1 MSEPPNTRT
10 LEIER
15 YSGERLRTDEGSR
28 CNYSEVQEKSPRDVK
43 PRKKAR
49 GKHRKK
55 GGSTHSFLAS
65 PKTSRSRSRHSIS
78 KDTSCTKLQENLS
91 PLLSEA
97 QSPPQSY
104 RIHAKNA
111 SMPKEDVKDQH
122 DPTGST
128 SNISSKSRMSG
139 KSFRQWQPSD
149 FTLEEIHE
157 LETLSD
163 IRKKVNVSPKETS
176 REKSP
181 PKAAPCPSK
190 EKVCLP
196 CPPVEKTVEEVVKAK
211 TPTSPPR
218 EGRKSPRQSS
228 GERRSA
234 EKKETS
240 PKCNILCDT
249 ATKKDLSCRSVEQ
262 RSDLSMSTAKG
273 KKSPVSRGKEKNKGK
288 KKETSPKAPGACI
301 PGYRFRKRCARR
313 PSLNRQ
319 NFFGNLAQAVGKELN
334 SLAYRNSLFH
344 SFPGMVGLYR
354 PDIGMDSLF
363 VNPSSVEPSETE
375 EELDGVERESKWSS
389 NKKRKDDDDTSRQVS
404 SEEKLLSEKEPKMRS
419 ISVQAT
425 PSSKKDSGISK
436 KSGKQAK
443 AQVAEAATETTPY
456 MSSLNSPPSSD
467 ESVTVK
473 DEMTETTRRQRSSV
487 QPRLSRRQ
495 TGESYEAQ
503 GYFVRDQ
510 TSDTKENRSEGTIYK
525 SRAAVLKPSQSD
537 SRPLNSSFDTSYP
550 IPEARRTT
558 MKSMYDDSR
567 MSAQQDELIFTTPKM
582 EKYSVYEDTLPRF
595 GQRHLDVSKD
605 DVAAPISR
613 VDKRVYG
620 SVNYQDEPV
629 KKEDIQT
636 LGKDEAAAP
645 ISRVDKRVYGSVN
658 YQEEPVKKEDI
669 PIPTMVQNEVPS
681 LKEDNKGLTAALGS
695 LNPEDDACLKV
706 APESLPDCQRESVVP
721 ECAYPFQE
729 KELSISICLEPDL
742 ELKLKQKDERFCRK
756 SISAK
761 QSPIR
766 CEETMRS
773 SRDKDATKECEDKQ
787 HDRRSSNMDSYRSQR
802 SNDSHRPASRLEP
815 FTKDASSRLRIDIK
829 SCQRD
834 PVACQEDEVSTC
846 SSRETS
852 TWKQSLS
859 DALKHTKPIP
869 CSDRRSAKEDS
880 CSEKTPTIDD
890 QPSLVSCDSEK
901 QTDISIVEN
910 ECAFAS
916 DLDAT
921 EDDISVSIRSRG
933 SKRYSKVSSK
943 KISGDEHDNKR
954 HSGKRNYTS
963 DDDRYI
969 PIHIKERGDNDTCE
983 ESDHYSSSSD
993 DGTYQSASRI
1003 EYDSG
1008 ANVAAGDTY
1017 PQAQLRKIRGRITI
1031 RGSEKTATSLRN
1043 AAMVA
1048 QKRASSPKVSKN
1060 YDTGDS
1066 CSTDNSDYLEKAR
1079 ELTLSNTKHR
1089 RSNSIS
1095 STNDKIARYVR
1106 EKEHIR
1112 ERQLRALEYEQNLT
1126 QSCDPGSYMSL
1137 IGGHWSPV
1145 PAPRGS
1151 RKDHNSI
1158 GKASDTS
1165 ESVSYEYRGY
1175 STHKASVR
1183 SRSNLAR
1190 YEAKSDQYRAKII
1203 DSFKQVITPEQPTA
1217 MNDQRASRSKCD
1229 YITQNLRSPDSP
1241 YQKPR
1246 DRLVFKTTKEIES
1259 QDYTHSCSSKNG
1271 AQRVPVATDY
1281 NRNKNF
1287 PHSKPNDSAQRR
1299 RNPYLLVK
1307 NEFIPCEEEDE
1318 READALE
1325 RTRKCHR
1332 KSLDTRRYNEEFD
1345 ADNEKSVQSSS
1356 SASSIVY
1363 RHDTNISQGCFIPE
1377 TDATEYLFSSPDTTT
1392 LLTIAKNKNCSS
1404 NTERDRNSSS
1414 GGGDFLYSDF
1424 AYHCGVIDTLR
1435 LLDFDNVSSTPSAKV
1450 SMVDVVDDVSDVPRK
1465 VSLCDLFKEENLAEL
1480 ARSIQSLGAD
1490 SQEDEAI
1497 ELVRQNSIRA
1507 LLFAASMSNSWTPFC
1522 IFPSTCSKDT
1532 AKWVQQQKDHITQEV
1547 KSPIEC
1553 EYCISSSSQIC
1564 IRDDYSKEGDAK
1576 SDETCNSSIIN
1587 DTDIKNLGEQNEA
1600 VPKANKQ
1607 SVEKWAA
1614 HKITVSAK
1622 ENGVKNSV
1630 VAPNVNAHVLKEDS
1644 AVECRKQTTSTI
1656 VECGSNTEFQQASR
1670 KSVTRGVQIQVECT
1684 RNAAIQTVNNKE
1696 KVKKCD
1702 KSENTEVQY
1711 FVRDVQL
1718 NTRAS
1723 RQSHKS
1729 RRKNSDTR
1737 TNQSAPS
1744 SKKVN
1749 SSKLCKPSTR
1759 DHRSYQAIKSDTGI
1773 DDVYKLISDM
1783 PKSKQICLDQKKE
1796 FQRVDSSPRKIV
1808 KLNRD
1813 RSLSLESLQKDPSA
1827 SALRRRKRF
1836 NSHSIEREMR
1846 SQSHPIEDPDSRMIK
1861 SNHSNRSNKY
1871 VIAHHSMSSCLVCSE
1886 ECSPAVEIRSC
1897 SKHHKNK
1904 FNKSWYEDYKPPCST
1919 RVSSGVSSGKC
1930 NEMKQVYYFERP
1942 KSVCSCQRCKKRRS
1956 AFKNYIRQRRK
1967 CDEGKKEIIVCKS
1980 KRSAGACGD
1989 ISTNNKTENNCKRC
2003 LSEDSTL
2010 LDSVTVF
2017 VVASHSSLSGEEDE
2031 FLYAT
2036 NENYSLQKKVIKKAL
2051 EKARCVSS
2059 NSLENVHVFT
2069 ITDSDELVSAS
2080 PTIEDLGQ
2088 FTSWTCENKTL
2099 EDRSQLGRQKKAN
2112 ESSPRDG
2119 DIAKFSS
2126 SSSILPSK
2134 TKTDTS
2140 HQKVK
2145 VVNRQNKTRDEKKS
2159 QKISKQKFL
2168 SPKRL
2173 RDKNESVVRD
2183 NKSNSSK
2190 MDSKCD
2196 NIDSGDSSSNSD
2208 DFGTETLEKTSR
2220 EPEVPDHSSKQRLN
2234 RCRDILRNELL
2245 DGDSHKTEKPLS
2257 HGAGSSISS
2266 RSTSKWTDTCMDF
2279 TELQASTGVFNSSRA
2294 SLTKVDSF
2302 LCRPNTETD
2311 KAHGPSSYKCDKNT
2325 QGNVQE
2331 GINSS
2336 VDPPEAKKS
2345 ALRFIQ
2351 SIIDGQVKV
2360 LLDKAIQSWTSPVI
2374 KKTPMFNVQSSS
2386 VDLPE
2391 ICKPLSS
2398 HFSQSE
2404 VTSPSLSLSPLK
2416 RSAQCIPKAE
2426 EEASRFCDRESLNV
2440 FNAGLQKCDDSM
2452 KCSQRKS
2459 LADDVATLSLQQRK
2473 SLADDIATQSLH
2485 QRKSLAD
2492 DVATQS
2498 LHQRKSLADDVATLS
2513 LQQRKSLTGDVSTL
2527 PLQWEKKKNCATI
2540 GDFDTLLNKES
2551 FVVENVMPKS
2561 KSACSSQTVSK
2572 SDFSNYTYMSISD
2585 MDVAPPTKD
2594 HNSSKTNTSSI
2605 DTRSKHLSR
2614 STKKSKRASSHKSK
2628 RRRKSESHQ
2637 EQRTLSRCPSK
2648 SPSRSSERKHF
2659 NVKSPTPD
2667 SNPRRSKSAPK
2678 SNLPKRKEGK
2688 QKITES
2694 KNEMAENSFPT
2705 EAPNED
2711 RKTPK
2716 GKSFSECGVSR
2727 IANKLITDSRNE
2739 IFSYG
2744 VTSSSSEDI
2753 KQKILMGCR
2762 HFGNEV
2768 KDRTVMEEFI
2778 ERKLCDQ
2785 QLNEDASISMDADS
2799 LAGCDA
2805 IESCMLTPIME
2816 ESQTANDKSS
2826 NDFNSFV
2833 SECKEKMKDIMSKSK
2848 SSANDTLSSST
2859 SRFVSSGPPKIQENA
2874 SHPKEN
2880 IDMEICYEV
2889 KPSSKENGTC
2899 CSQSNHDNT
2908 CHALIEGYKTL
2919 QKKDTPIQLKG
2930 PFKSA
2935 FLRNEMSYVSAG
2947 LDSFDPFLKE
2957 NQLINQYSVKKFYS
2971 RQHTPRDWLGERIHG
2986 DLNFSKSKYA
2996 DHPDSCRNFTCN
3008 VSATYPS
3015 AINYRFSLTESHY
3028 KSYLRSSPR
3037 NYNDMPVSSHLR
3049 GCHHSVFSSATADY
3063 SMDRTQWPLNDT
3075 PRGNWNYTDI
3085 AKRNRNESANNGSD
3099 SSSSESSGVD
3109 EVLNADEGDK
3119 YSSVANRAGMYYSD
3133 KSLSEKHPKEARTSK
3148 DTKQIARKVC
3158 YDSTCCQCH
3167 DPNSNTY
3174 DMFKA
3179 NVPNNLVSTL
3189 ACRNI
3194 NGSGNMF
3201 GRATEENRASHHVGL
3216 GEQHGDSDED
3226 YTSASEDMLNYN
3238 SINVRNKFIRN
3249 DGQEIDDTCN
3259 HPDTIGYY
3267 ANNGQS
3273 SQLDVFNGAP
3283 KEDLLVN
3290 MFSADESHPA
3300 VISSYRQKADLSER
3314 NGADKKQGCSDIQG
3328 GNGHGQQL
3336 YKDTYGAGSRS
3347 CFGQGDTSN
3356 KKAFTQWYVDDVE
3369 KNIAGQRRM
3378 PASTESGKYPNRDNR
3393 CEETKKDECHDV
3405 GGDNDDIDDDEGD
3418 EYDEE
3423 EEVCADEEDEDEA
3436 GEDDEDDVEDDDD
3449 VASDDSNLE
3458 LTHVIG
3464 DAPNID
3470 CRKKEDNHDLGDSR
3484 HYKGESKNITDTLE
3498 QRAAQN
3504 KSYNQSKYK
3513 CFDSKTGR
3521 INAKNHRHGHRYSS
3535 SSRGK
3540 HSSGYPKFSLDQ
3552 IKVPTIEKERVRF
3565 ACDENG
3571 DWAEIGRGSY
3581 GCVYLGLLDG
3591 IIEVAIKDFYES
3603 SSWDLVIHEARMLMF
3618 LQDTGITPKFYG
3630 LRRRFDVSK
3639 QPSEYCIIMEYFGD
3653 GRTLFNVMSDKIAL
3667 TRDSW
3672 LDIVGQL
3679 VAGLRLIHRKNI
3691 LINDL
3696 KADNILIDLTGGNN
3710 VEIFIDSIRLAI

>member
-1 MSEPPNTRT
+1 MDHHNEINVLALAVVGAMPPTHHFPLSTQLMYQKPAHYFKTLQAILQAMANMQIKQDQITAASEHQAMSA
-10 LEIER
+10 L
-15 YSGERLRTDEGSR
+15 
-28 CNYSEVQEKSPRDVK
+28 
-43 PRKKAR
+43 
-49 GKHRKK
+49 
-55 GGSTHSFLAS
+55 
-65 PKTSRSRSRHSIS
+65 
-78 KDTSCTKLQENLS
+78 
-91 PLLSEA
+91 
-97 QSPPQSY
+97 
-104 RIHAKNA
+104 
-111 SMPKEDVKDQH
+111 
-122 DPTGST
+122 
-128 SNISSKSRMSG
+128 
-139 KSFRQWQPSD
+139 
-149 FTLEEIHE
+149 
-157 LETLSD
+157 
-163 IRKKVNVSPKETS
+163 
-176 REKSP
+176 
-181 PKAAPCPSK
+181 
-190 EKVCLP
+190 
-196 CPPVEKTVEEVVKAK
+196 
-211 TPTSPPR
+211 
-218 EGRKSPRQSS
+218 
-228 GERRSA
+228 
-234 EKKETS
+234 
-240 PKCNILCDT
+240 
-249 ATKKDLSCRSVEQ
+249 
-262 RSDLSMSTAKG
+262 G
-273 KKSPVSRGKEKNKGK
+273 KKLHS
-288 KKETSPKAPGACI
+288 
-301 PGYRFRKRCARR
+301 
-313 PSLNRQ
+313 
-319 NFFGNLAQAVGKELN
+319 LAQ
-334 SLAYRNSLFH
+334 RNSIFG
-344 SFPGMVGLYR
+344 SFPVMMGLYR
-354 PDIGMDSLF
+354 PDIGMGSLF
-363 VNPSSVEPSETE
+363 VSPSSVEASETE

-389 NKKRKDDDDTSRQVS
+389 NKKRKDDDDTSRQVT

-456 MSSLNSPPSSD
+456 MSSINLPPSSD

-473 DEMTETTRRQRSSV
+473 DEMTETK
-487 QPRLSRRQ
+487 Q
-495 TGESYEAQ
+495 TVFKIKGTGNFSL
-503 GYFVRDQ
+503 DQ
-510 TSDTKENRSEGTIYK
+510 TSNTQKISFQGSLQ

-537 SRPLNSSFDTSYP
+537 SRPLNSSLDTSYP

-605 DVAAPISR
+605 DVAEPISR

-620 SVNYQDEPV
+620 SVNYQEEPV
-629 KKEDIQT
+629 KKEDIQS

-658 YQEEPVKKEDI
+658 YQEEPVKNY
-669 PIPTMVQNEVPS
+669 QN
-681 LKEDNKGLTAALGS
+681 
-695 LNPEDDACLKV
+695 LNIAQ
-706 APESLPDCQRESVVP
+706 SLPDFKCSHCRKKESIHIHLSINP
-721 ECAYPFQE
+721 TNSWPLQKERA
-729 KELSISICLEPDL
+729 KELSHIKIRDL
-742 ELKLKQKDERFCRK
+742 SNKTTERDSTSFFVNPNSSEESLFFRK
-756 SISAK
+756 NLN
-761 QSPIR
+761 
-766 CEETMRS
+766 E
-773 SRDKDATKECEDKQ
+773 
-787 HDRRSSNMDSYRSQR
+787 
-802 SNDSHRPASRLEP
+802 
-815 FTKDASSRLRIDIK
+815 
-829 SCQRD
+829 QRD
-834 PVACQEDEVSTC
+834 FSF
-846 SSRETS
+846 
-852 TWKQSLS
+852 
-859 DALKHTKPIP
+859 
-869 CSDRRSAKEDS
+869 
-880 CSEKTPTIDD
+880 
-890 QPSLVSCDSEK
+890 
-901 QTDISIVEN
+901 N
-910 ECAFAS
+910 ES
-916 DLDAT
+916 DLDYKMPYPFSIKT
-921 EDDISVSIRSRG
+921 EKMRC
-933 SKRYSKVSSK
+933 K
-943 KISGDEHDNKR
+943 K
-954 HSGKRNYTS
+954 
-963 DDDRYI
+963 
-969 PIHIKERGDNDTCE
+969 
-983 ESDHYSSSSD
+983 
-993 DGTYQSASRI
+993 
-1003 EYDSG
+1003 
-1008 ANVAAGDTY
+1008 
-1017 PQAQLRKIRGRITI
+1017 
-1031 RGSEKTATSLRN
+1031 KTN
-1043 AAMVA
+1043 E
-1048 QKRASSPKVSKN
+1048 N
-1060 YDTGDS
+1060 
-1066 CSTDNSDYLEKAR
+1066 
-1079 ELTLSNTKHR
+1079 
-1089 RSNSIS
+1089 
-1095 STNDKIARYVR
+1095 
-1106 EKEHIR
+1106 
-1112 ERQLRALEYEQNLT
+1112 
-1126 QSCDPGSYMSL
+1126 
-1137 IGGHWSPV
+1137 
-1145 PAPRGS
+1145 
-1151 RKDHNSI
+1151 
-1158 GKASDTS
+1158 
-1165 ESVSYEYRGY
+1165 
-1175 STHKASVR
+1175 
-1183 SRSNLAR
+1183 
-1190 YEAKSDQYRAKII
+1190 
-1203 DSFKQVITPEQPTA
+1203 
-1217 MNDQRASRSKCD
+1217 
-1229 YITQNLRSPDSP
+1229 
-1241 YQKPR
+1241 
-1246 DRLVFKTTKEIES
+1246 
-1259 QDYTHSCSSKNG
+1259 
-1271 AQRVPVATDY
+1271 Y
-1281 NRNKNF
+1281 NRNKNLNVDLIN
-1287 PHSKPNDSAQRR
+1287 PRE
-1299 RNPYLLVK
+1299 NPYLLVK

-1332 KSLDTRRYNEEFD
+1332 KSLDTRSYKKIYNE
-1345 ADNEKSVQSSS
+1345 KK
-1356 SASSIVY
+1356 IL
-1363 RHDTNISQGCFIPE
+1363 SQGYFVPE
-1377 TDATEYLFSSPDTTT
+1377 TDTTEYLFSSSDTTT
-1392 LLTIAKNKNCSS
+1392 LPNIAKNKNCSS

-1435 LLDFDNVSSTPSAKV
+1435 LLDCDNVSSIPSAKV

-1522 IFPSTCSKDT
+1522 IFPNTCSKVT

-1564 IRDDYSKEGDAK
+1564 IGDDYSKEGDAK

-1630 VAPNVNAHVLKEDS
+1630 VAQNVSAHVLKEDS

-1656 VECGSNTEFQQASR
+1656 VVCGSNTEFQQASR

-1827 SALRRRKRF
+1827 FALRRRKRF

-1846 SQSHPIEDPDSRMIK
+1846 SPSHPIDDPDSRMIK

-1930 NEMKQVYYFERP
+1930 NEMKQVYYFERS

-2159 QKISKQKFL
+2159 QKISKQKFF

-2183 NKSNSSK
+2183 NKRNSSK

-2196 NIDSGDSSSNSD
+2196 NIDSGDSSSNSE
-2208 DFGTETLEKTSR
+2208 DFDTETLEKTSR
-2220 EPEVPDHSSKQRLN
+2220 ELQVPDHSSKQRLN

-2279 TELQASTGVFNSSRA
+2279 TELQALTGVFNSSRA

-2311 KAHGPSSYKCDKNT
+2311 KAHGPSSSKCDKKT
-2325 QGNVQE
+2325 QGNVHK
-2331 GINSS
+2331 GINPS
-2336 VDPPEAKKS
+2336 VEFPEAKKS
-2345 ALRFIQ
+2345 ALRFKQ

-2360 LLDKAIQSWTSPVI
+2360 LLDQAIQSWTSPVI

-2440 FNAGLQKCDDSM
+2440 FNAGLQKLDDSM
-2452 KCSQRKS
+2452 KCSQHKSVADDVATQSLQQRKSLADDVATLSLQQRKSVADDVATQSLQQRKSLADDVATQSLQQRKS

-2473 SLADDIATQSLH
+2473 SLADD
-2485 QRKSLAD
+2485 
-2492 DVATQS
+2492 VATQS
-2498 LHQRKSLADDVATLS
+2498 LQQRKSLADDVATLS
-2513 LQQRKSLTGDVSTL
+2513 LQQRKSLADDVATLSLQQCKSLTDDVATL
-2527 PLQWEKKKNCATI
+2527 PLQWEKNKDDVTI
-2540 GDFDTLLNKES
+2540 GNFDTLFNKELLIA
-2551 FVVENVMPKS
+2551 ENIMPKS

-2637 EQRTLSRCPSK
+2637 EQTTVSRCPSK

-2659 NVKSPTPD
+2659 KVKSLTPD

-2762 HFGNEV
+2762 QFGNEV
-2768 KDRTVMEEFI
+2768 KERTIMEEFI
-2778 ERKLCDQ
+2778 EWKLCDQ

-2799 LAGCDA
+2799 LAGSDA
-2805 IESCMLTPIME
+2805 IKSCMLTPIME
-2816 ESQTANDKSS
+2816 ESQTAHDKWS

-2833 SECKEKMKDIMSKSK
+2833 SECKEKMKDITSKSK
-2848 SSANDTLSSST
+2848 SSASDTLSSST
-2859 SRFVSSGPPKIQENA
+2859 SRLVSSMTSKFQENA
-2874 SHPKEN
+2874 SHSKEN

-2889 KPSSKENGTC
+2889 KPLSKENGTC

-2957 NQLINQYSVKKFYS
+2957 NQLINQCSVKKMYS

-2986 DLNFSKSKYA
+2986 DLNFSKSKYG

-3008 VSATYPS
+3008 MSATYPS

-3037 NYNDMPVSSHLR
+3037 NYNDMSVSSHLR

-3085 AKRNRNESANNGSD
+3085 AKKNRNESDNNRSGL
-3099 SSSSESSGVD
+3099 SSSESSGVD

-3167 DPNSNTY
+3167 EPNSNTY

-3300 VISSYRQKADLSER
+3300 DISSYRQKADLSER

-3378 PASTESGKYPNRDNR
+3378 PASTESGKYPNRDNW

-3423 EEVCADEEDEDEA
+3423 EEVCADEDEDEA
-3436 GEDDEDDVEDDDD
+3436 GEDDKDDVEDDDD

-3552 IKVPTIEKERVRF
+3552 IKVPTIEKEKVQF

-3581 GCVYLGLLDG
+3581 ECVY
-3591 IIEVAIKDFYES
+3591 
-3603 SSWDLVIHEARMLMF
+3603 
-3618 LQDTGITPKFYG
+3618 

-3672 LDIVGQL
+3672 LDIMGQL

-3696 KADNILIDLTGGNN
+3696 KADNILIDLTGGRK
-3710 VEIFIDSIRLAI
+3710 IIRYIDVGMATYKQGLTFQLPQDQMSMYNFLAPEQMCRLAETALGGLKKLVLKCTDKNPSRRPDIDDIVSQVHRLIASKACAPSVASHPQEQFLLTNSV